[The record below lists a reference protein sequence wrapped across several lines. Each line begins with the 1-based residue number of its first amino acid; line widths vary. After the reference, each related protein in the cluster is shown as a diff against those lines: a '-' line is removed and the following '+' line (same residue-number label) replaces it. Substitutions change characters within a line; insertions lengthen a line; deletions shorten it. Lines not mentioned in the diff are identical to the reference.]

1 MTGTAIMGRLSP
13 LSTRHGDNSSR
24 MNRKFLHLPL
34 SLSGQGLGKWI
45 LRDIYGIT
53 LEDKAREKWGLV
65 YRSDSYSMGENISY
79 LTPIGDV
86 DVIDFFF

>member
-53 LEDKAREKWGLV
+53 VLPSKIRLAKNGVLFTGRIPIVWEK
-65 YRSDSYSMGENISY
+65 ISP
-79 LTPIGDV
+79 T
-86 DVIDFFF
+86 